1 MEKYRKREGE
11 SPPRTLDI
19 YIYTAQVFIMII
31 ITIII
36 TIVIKK

>member
-11 SPPRTLDI
+11 SSSHAR
-19 YIYTAQVFIMII
+19 YIYAAQVFVMII

-36 TIVIKK
+36 TIVINK

>member
-1 MEKYRKREGE
+1 LIDGEIQKKRGRE
-11 SPPRTLDI
+11 SSSHI

-36 TIVIKK
+36 TIVINK

>member
-11 SPPRTLDI
+11 SPPHI

-36 TIVIKK
+36 TIVINK